1 MMIHGHEVQNYTY
14 SKLSCNKMEHIIRH
28 QRIHITT
35 SITYCLSLPLS
46 SGTTPWRWILNKKI
60 KENSSIFELE
70 KLNWRCHFE
79 GWGRIRNSFAMIIR
93 LPKRCRR
100 LKKMDLRWD
109 RSLGTASSPVMEV
122 GWLGHSFTS
131 FLSCMRFFD
140 RREGL
145 LCTLPK
151 HAIILRPNSMKSTHE
166 RDSALF
172 LSQTNGWWYFP
183 QKCDRENPSSHTH
196 WF

>member
-1 MMIHGHEVQNYTY
+1 MQQNGTY
-14 SKLSCNKMEHIIRH
+14 YKTSKNSHHHKYHL
-28 QRIHITT
+28 
-35 SITYCLSLPLS
+35 LSLSPSLFRHYPLEVNLKQKNQ
-46 SGTTPWRWILNKKI
+46 GKLIHLRAGKAQLEMPLWRLGKNP
-60 KENSSIFELE
+60 
-70 KLNWRCHFE
+70 KL
-79 GWGRIRNSFAMIIR
+79 GFAMIIR

-131 FLSCMRFFD
+131 FLFFD

-151 HAIILRPNSMKSTHE
+151 HAIISRPNVCSGIQDNDNHSMNSTHE